1 MYYFG
6 AARLEK
12 MMTFGSFATEIRE
25 SCQVRNEAAL
35 SGSFRV
41 PGGCLDRVGSLRKRP
56 GYEFEVMRTVFVL
69 CIIKKKIYFVAG
81 DDPGFFCCNNFWIIV
96 LATLS

>member
-56 GYEFEVMRTVFVL
+56 GYEFEVMRTVFMFVY
-69 CIIKKKIYFVAG
+69 YF
-81 DDPGFFCCNNFWIIV
+81 DQI
-96 LATLS
+96 

>member
-1 MYYFG
+1 
-6 AARLEK
+6 
-12 MMTFGSFATEIRE
+12 MTFGSFATEIRE

-56 GYEFEVMRTVFVL
+56 GYEFEIIRAVFADVAELADAIDLGSIVNRRAGSIPVIRIFL
-69 CIIKKKIYFVAG
+69 CRFAYNI
-81 DDPGFFCCNNFWIIV
+81 N
-96 LATLS
+96 